1 MADTNIRP
9 PTTFETLAGIGK
21 FIAVSR
27 MSPEF
32 YRQHAHPVETACA
45 FLRIAATEHP
55 ALERALRASLSLP
68 LAEGAVHLQTA
79 FQEAHLATAQLNW
92 LDAQSTEVLK
102 SLLPVVRDPS
112 LPSWLAEC
120 RWAVLGAFE

>member
-1 MADTNIRP
+1 MSDANTQP
-9 PTTFETLAGIGK
+9 PTTFETFAGIGK

-27 MSPEF
+27 ISPTF
-32 YRQHAHPVETACA
+32 YGCHNHPIEMACA
-45 FLRIAATEHP
+45 FLRIVASEHP

-68 LAEGAVHLQTA
+68 LREGATHIQAA
-79 FQEAHLATAQLNW
+79 FQEARLDTAQLGW
-92 LDAQSTEVLK
+92 LDSQSTEVLK
-102 SLLPVVRDPS
+102 SLVPVVRDAG